1 MATSSSIDSLL
12 KATFAL
18 SEAIRELGSVPS
30 GHLYARVM
38 GAMNLATYNSII
50 GTLKGAKL
58 VSESNDVLI
67 WVGPNIAVTAVTETG
82 NDYKVT
88 VVVPKQPTVR
98 EINAH
103 LASMTGYCYVDLP
116 DGGRLRISRARTRKG
131 VVEGRVILGSSKDWA
146 VVPAN
151 AIIELS

>member
-103 LASMTGYCYVDLP
+103 LASSTSYCYVDLP
-116 DGGRLRISRARTRKG
+116 NGGRLRISRARTRKG
-131 VVEGRVILGSSKDWA
+131 VVEGRVILGSPKAWE
-146 VVPAN
+146 VIPAN